1 MKHASFRMAAV
12 AVAVAGL
19 LGPLL
24 QGCTMAAFRVA
35 TTAGTV
41 ATEERGLG
49 GAISDTEIRAR
60 INSLWFDKD
69 ERMWRK
75 LELQV
80 HNGRALLT
88 GVLDSREMSDEAARL
103 AWRAKGVREVI
114 NEIQVGESGGVAG
127 YAQDT
132 KISAE
137 LKSRLVLDAK
147 VASQNY
153 SVTTTKGVVY
163 IIGSARNQRELDIVN
178 WYARNIGGVQKVVSY
193 VQVASANA
201 GTGNR

>member
-12 AVAVAGL
+12 AVAAAGL

-24 QGCTMAAFRVA
+24 QGCTVAAISTA
-35 TTAGTV
+35 TTAGAT

-49 GAISDTEIRAR
+49 GAISDTEIRTR
-60 INSLWFDKD
+60 INALWFDKD

-80 HNGRALLT
+80 HKGRALLT

-103 AWRAKGVREVI
+103 AWQARGVREVI
-114 NEIQVGESGGVAG
+114 NEIQIGESGGLPS

-147 VASQNY
+147 VASLNY
-153 SVTTTKGVVY
+153 SITTTKGVVY
-163 IIGSARNQRELDIVN
+163 IIGSARSQRELDIVN

-193 VQVASANA
+193 VQVAGA

>member
-12 AVAVAGL
+12 AVAAAGL

-24 QGCTMAAFRVA
+24 QGCTVAAISTA
-35 TTAGTV
+35 TTASAT
-41 ATEERGLG
+41 ATEERRLG
-49 GAISDTEIRAR
+49 GAISDTEIRTR
-60 INSLWFDKD
+60 INALWFDKD

-80 HNGRALLT
+80 HKGRALLT

-103 AWRAKGVREVI
+103 AWQARGVREVI
-114 NEIQVGESGGVAG
+114 NEIQIGESGGLPS

-137 LKSRLVLDAK
+137 LKSRLVLDTK
-147 VASQNY
+147 VASLNY
-153 SVTTTKGVVY
+153 SITTTKGVVY
-163 IIGSARNQRELDIVN
+163 IIGSARSQRELDIVN

-193 VQVASANA
+193 VQVAGA

>member
-1 MKHASFRMAAV
+1 MKHASFRMAAI
-12 AVAVAGL
+12 AVAAAGL

-24 QGCTMAAFRVA
+24 QGCTVAAISSA
-35 TTAGTV
+35 TTAGAT

-80 HNGRALLT
+80 HKGRALLT
-88 GVLDSREMSDEAARL
+88 GVLDNRETSDEAARL
-103 AWRAKGVREVI
+103 AWRARGVREVI
-114 NEIQVGESGGVAG
+114 NEIQIGESGGVTG
-127 YAQDT
+127 YAEDT

-147 VASQNY
+147 VASLNY

-163 IIGSARNQRELDIVN
+163 IIGSARSQRELDIVN

-193 VQVASANA
+193 VQVAGA

>member
-1 MKHASFRMAAV
+1 MKHASFRMAAI
-12 AVAVAGL
+12 AVAAASL

-24 QGCTMAAFRVA
+24 QGCAVATISTA
-35 TTAGTV
+35 TTAGAT

-80 HNGRALLT
+80 HKGRALLT
-88 GVLDSREMSDEAARL
+88 GVLDSQEMSDEAARL
-103 AWRAKGVREVI
+103 AWRAKEVREVI
-114 NEIQVGESGGVAG
+114 NEIQIGESGGVTG
-127 YAQDT
+127 YAKDT

-137 LKSRLVLDAK
+137 LKSRLLLDTK
-147 VASQNY
+147 VASLNY

-163 IIGSARNQRELDIVN
+163 IIGSARTQKELDTVN

-193 VQVASANA
+193 VQVAGDGA
-201 GTGNR
+201 GNR